1 MGHIVHN
8 LFIINVIW
16 SKSVAF
22 PWTNPVEPNCLKR
35 PLTPSFRRADSN
47 GEVTT
52 NGGVAAS
59 SGAHAAGTTTEGNL
73 SPPNS
78 ETGMRRMV
86 VNDREI
92 REDG

>member
-1 MGHIVHN
+1 MSLSI
-8 LFIINVIW
+8 
-16 SKSVAF
+16 S
-22 PWTNPVEPNCLKR
+22 R
-35 PLTPSFRRADSN
+35 RRADSN

-52 NGGVAAS
+52 NGGVSASAA
-59 SGAHAAGTTTEGNL
+59 AAGTAAAGEAAGNV

-92 REDG
+92 REGGG

>member
-1 MGHIVHN
+1 MSLSI
-8 LFIINVIW
+8 
-16 SKSVAF
+16 S
-22 PWTNPVEPNCLKR
+22 R
-35 PLTPSFRRADSN
+35 RRADSN

-52 NGGVAAS
+52 NGGVSAS
-59 SGAHAAGTTTEGNL
+59 APAEAAAGNV

-92 REDG
+92 REGGG

>member
-1 MGHIVHN
+1 MQF
-8 LFIINVIW
+8 LF
-16 SKSVAF
+16 
-22 PWTNPVEPNCLKR
+22 
-35 PLTPSFRRADSN
+35 FRRADSN

-59 SGAHAAGTTTEGNL
+59 SGAHAGNATAEGNV

-92 REDG
+92 REGGGGG